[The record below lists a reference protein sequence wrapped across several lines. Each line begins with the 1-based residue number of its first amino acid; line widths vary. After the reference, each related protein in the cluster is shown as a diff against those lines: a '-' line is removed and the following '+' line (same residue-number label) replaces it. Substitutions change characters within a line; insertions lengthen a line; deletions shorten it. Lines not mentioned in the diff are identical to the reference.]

1 MLKNFSCKDN
11 IFGRVKMQETLPNQS
26 NVAYDGLFSAIVP
39 CYNERDAIPI
49 FYAEFLRV
57 IDLMGNPDFE
67 LIFVDDG
74 STDTTLEYLQELSAL
89 DTRVKCISFSRN
101 FGKEAAM
108 YAGLESAKGDY
119 VAIMDADLQDP
130 PSLLPEMFEAI
141 KSGYDSVATRRRNR
155 DGECPIRSF
164 GARLFYKVLNK
175 ISKLKFTEG
184 ARDFRLMKRRMVEA
198 ILAMP
203 EYNKFL
209 KGMYEWVGFNT
220 KWIEYD
226 NVERSTGS
234 TKWSTWGLFI
244 YSLDALTSFSK
255 IPLVLVSALGVGF
268 CMLSVVAIILLSI
281 RQLIWH
287 NSAFGWTSMVCIM
300 FFLSGIQLFCLGIL
314 GNYISKIFTETK
326 KRPYYIVKSKT
337 NI

>member
-1 MLKNFSCKDN
+1 MKISL
-11 IFGRVKMQETLPNQS
+11 I
-26 NVAYDGLFSAIVP
+26 IP
-39 CYNERDAIPI
+39 CYNEEESLSP
-49 FYAEFLRV
+49 FYDELNRVTAEMS
-57 IDLMGNPDFE
+57 DYDFE
-67 LIFVDDG
+67 MLFIDDG
-74 STDTTLEYLQELSAL
+74 SKDKTLSILKNLAKEDKRIKY
-89 DTRVKCISFSRN
+89 ISFSKN

-108 YAGLESAKGDY
+108 YAGLELAKGDY

-155 DGECPIRSF
+155 NGECPIRSF

-314 GNYISKIFTETK
+314 GNYISKIFTETNLLK
-326 KRPYYIVKSKT
+326 LSL
-337 NI
+337 

>member
-1 MLKNFSCKDN
+1 MKIEK
-11 IFGRVKMQETLPNQS
+11 IFRLYTGNTIYS
-26 NVAYDGLFSAIVP
+26 FLFP
-39 CYNERDAIPI
+39 GK
-49 FYAEFLRV
+49 FY
-57 IDLMGNPDFE
+57 
-67 LIFVDDG
+67 
-74 STDTTLEYLQELSAL
+74 
-89 DTRVKCISFSRN
+89 
-101 FGKEAAM
+101 
-108 YAGLESAKGDY
+108 
-119 VAIMDADLQDP
+119 
-130 PSLLPEMFEAI
+130 MF
-141 KSGYDSVATRRRNR
+141 
-155 DGECPIRSF
+155 RS
-164 GARLFYKVLNK
+164 LFYKVLNK

-234 TKWSTWGLFI
+234 TKWSTWGLFL